1 VYKRQVLHTPGHTKG
16 GICLVGQGVCFSGDT
31 LFAGTIGRTDF
42 PDGSLEEMM
51 RSLETKLAAL
61 PDETTVYP
69 GHGPQTTIGQEKRL
83 NPYLSRFTGWAE

>member
-1 VYKRQVLHTPGHTKG
+1 
-16 GICLVGQGVCFSGDT
+16 
-31 LFAGTIGRTDF
+31 
-42 PDGSLEEMM
+42 MM